1 MAGWRVQDDL
11 LTLQQLLESSGDR
24 DLGFSLVGAG
34 CQVPHDMVVGEGS
47 GEFVAVDDGV
57 VAWAEQGSI
66 VEIGGAAVDP

>member
-34 CQVPHDMVVGEGS
+34 CQVPHDPVIDQGS
-47 GEFVAVDDGV
+47 GELVAMDNGV
-57 VAWAEQGSI
+57 VPRTEQGS
-66 VEIGGAAVDP
+66 VV